1 MSNNQ
6 LDFDSKYYQQHFPG
20 REAMNKQDMCR
31 VIVNSLVTHVAVLDD
46 KGFILE
52 TNAAWQDFARE
63 NGMQDPVDCIGL
75 NYLHVC
81 DSSNDATNEASVV
94 GTAIRKV
101 INGHLAEFSTQ
112 YACHSPTEQ
121 RWYIL
126 RVLPYRS
133 EGERKVI
140 VTHENITQMI
150 LIQEELRAKEEQLR
164 QEAEKLE
171 ETNIAMKVLLEH
183 RNRDRQE
190 LEERFLANIRE
201 LVLPYLERLNTGR
214 LQQREK
220 ALISIIKEHLHDIS
234 SPFLNRLSALHQ
246 LLTPQELEVS
256 LLVRQ
261 GKSSQEI
268 SDILNISVA
277 TVSFHRKKLRKKL
290 GLDNRSQNLRTYLL
304 SLQ

>member
-1 MSNNQ
+1 
-6 LDFDSKYYQQHFPG
+6 
-20 REAMNKQDMCR
+20 MNRQDMYQ
-31 VIVNSLVTHVAVLDD
+31 VILNSLVTHVAVLDEQ
-46 KGFILE
+46 GTILE
-52 TNAAWQDFARE
+52 TNNAWQNFARE
-63 NGMQDPVDCIGL
+63 NGMKGTADCVGV
-75 NYLHVC
+75 NYLKVC
-81 DSSNDATNEASVV
+81 DNCHDEECKVAPV
-94 GTAIRKV
+94 GAAIRRI
-101 INGHLAEFSTQ
+101 INGDLSEYTAQ
-112 YACHSPTEQ
+112 YPCHSPTEE
-121 RWYIL
+121 RWFAL

-133 EGERKVI
+133 EQERRVI
-140 VTHENITQMI
+140 VTHEDITKMI
-150 LIQEELRAKEEQLR
+150 VIQQELQAKEEQLR
-164 QEAEKLE
+164 RKAEKLE

-190 LEERFLANIRE
+190 LENRFLANIRE
-201 LVLPYLERLNTGR
+201 LVLPYLEKLNTAK

-220 ALISIIKEHLHDIS
+220 ALISIIQEHLEDIS
-234 SPFLNRLSALHQ
+234 SPFLHRLTALHL

-290 GLDNRSQNLRTYLL
+290 GLEDRSQNLRTYLL

>member
-1 MSNNQ
+1 
-6 LDFDSKYYQQHFPG
+6 
-20 REAMNKQDMCR
+20 MNKQDMYK
-31 VIVNSLVTHVAVLDD
+31 VILNSLVTHIAVLDD
-46 KGFILE
+46 NGFILE

-63 NGMQDPVDCIGL
+63 NGMQGAADCVGL

-81 DSSNDATNEASVV
+81 DNSIEHDNEASFVAA
-94 GTAIRKV
+94 AIRKV
-101 INGHLAEFSTQ
+101 IEGKLPEFTTQ
-112 YACHSPTEQ
+112 YPCHSPTEQ
-121 RWYIL
+121 RWYTLKI
-126 RVLPYRS
+126 LPYRS
-133 EGERKVI
+133 EGEKRVI
-140 VTHENITQMI
+140 ITHENITQMI

-171 ETNIAMKVLLEH
+171 ETNIAMKVLLDY
-183 RNRDRQE
+183 RNRDKQE
-190 LEERFLANIRE
+190 LENRFLANIRE
-201 LVLPYLERLNTGR
+201 LVLPYLEKLNTSK

-220 ALISIIKEHLHDIS
+220 ALISIIEEHLHDIS
-234 SPFLNRLSALHQ
+234 SPFLNRLSALHL

-277 TVSFHRKKLRKKL
+277 TVSFHRKRLRKKL
-290 GLDNRSQNLRTYLL
+290 CLENRSQNLRTYLL

>member
-1 MSNNQ
+1 
-6 LDFDSKYYQQHFPG
+6 
-20 REAMNKQDMCR
+20 MNKQDMYK
-31 VIVNSLVTHVAVLDD
+31 VILNSLVTHIAVLDD
-46 KGFILE
+46 NGFILE

-63 NGMQDPVDCIGL
+63 NGMQGAADCVGL

-81 DSSNDATNEASVV
+81 DNSIEHDNEASFVAA
-94 GTAIRKV
+94 AIRKV
-101 INGHLAEFSTQ
+101 IEGKLPEFTTQ
-112 YACHSPTEQ
+112 YPCHSPTEQ
-121 RWYIL
+121 RWYTLKI
-126 RVLPYRS
+126 LPYRS
-133 EGERKVI
+133 EGEKRVI
-140 VTHENITQMI
+140 ITHENITQMI

-171 ETNIAMKVLLEH
+171 ETNIAMKVLLDY
-183 RNRDRQE
+183 RNRDKQE
-190 LEERFLANIRE
+190 LENRFLANIRE
-201 LVLPYLERLNTGR
+201 LVLPYLEKLNTSK

-220 ALISIIKEHLHDIS
+220 ALISIIEEHLHDIS
-234 SPFLNRLSALHQ
+234 SPFLNRLSALHL

-277 TVSFHRKKLRKKL
+277 TVSFHRKRLRKKL
-290 GLDNRSQNLRTYLL
+290 GLENRSQNLRTYLL